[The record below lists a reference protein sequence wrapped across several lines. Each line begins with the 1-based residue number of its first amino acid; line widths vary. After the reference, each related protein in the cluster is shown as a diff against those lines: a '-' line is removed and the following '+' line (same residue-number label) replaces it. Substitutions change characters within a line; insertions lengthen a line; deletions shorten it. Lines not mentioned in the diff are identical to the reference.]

1 MNQRLNE
8 ATLSLINVL
17 SLTNGQLGIFSEDK
31 MIDKKKSLEPS
42 QSAIKR
48 NKIDMWH
55 KTNTS

>member
-31 MIDKKKSLEPS
+31 MIDKKKIARTKSKCYQTE
-42 QSAIKR
+42 
-48 NKIDMWH
+48 
-55 KTNTS
+55 